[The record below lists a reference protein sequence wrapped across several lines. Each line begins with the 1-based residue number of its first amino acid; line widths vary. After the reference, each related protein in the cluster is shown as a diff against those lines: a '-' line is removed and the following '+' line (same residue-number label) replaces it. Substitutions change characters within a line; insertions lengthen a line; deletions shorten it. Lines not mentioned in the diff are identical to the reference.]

1 MLKKLLQYGFLAA
14 LISGGIFLWRQ
25 ALPCQKP
32 IEYSLGTFDARF
44 GISQEAFLKEV
55 ATAERSWEGVLGRE
69 LFHSV
74 PGAAFKLNLIF
85 DERQEQTLAADK
97 LEASLE
103 KTNTTQETLEQ
114 QQAKTLASY
123 EKVSQEYERML
134 SSFKKRLFAYNAEV
148 EKWNERGGAPK
159 EEYEK
164 LQDISE
170 TLEKNRQELEL
181 KRQEVNRLAG
191 QVNAFSKQKVAL
203 VNEYNEQVDEFVDR
217 YGEGGEFDQGEY
229 VVEEINIYQYDD
241 LPHLRA
247 VLVHEFGHAL
257 GLGHGTNPR
266 SIMYH
271 LMKDQKIDPVTLTA
285 EDEEMVMAQCNQ
297 GIWDIM
303 FQKLMLLKG
312 RVLSASESL

>member
-55 ATAERSWEGVLGRE
+55 ATAENSWEAVLGKE
-69 LFHSV
+69 LFHAV
-74 PGAAFKLNLIF
+74 PGAVFQVNLIF
-85 DERQEQTLAADK
+85 DARQEQTLEANK

-103 KTNTTQETLEQ
+103 KTNTTQETIDQKQE
-114 QQAKTLASY
+114 AVLASY
-123 EKVSQEYERML
+123 KKTSEEYERML
-134 SSFKKRLFAYNAEV
+134 ASFKKRLFAYNAEV

-164 LQDISE
+164 LQDIAE
-170 TLEKNRQELEL
+170 ALEKSRNELEV

-191 QVNAFSKQKVAL
+191 QVNAFSKQKVAV

-247 VLVHEFGHAL
+247 VLVHELGHAL
-257 GLGHGTNPR
+257 GMEHGSDPQ

-271 LMKDQKIDPVTLTA
+271 LMKEQKIDPVTLTE
-285 EDEEMVMAQCNQ
+285 EDKEMLRTECSQNILDVMS
-297 GIWDIM
+297 
-303 FQKLMLLKG
+303 QKWMLLKQ
-312 RVLSASESL
+312 RMLSVNESL